1 MSNVV
6 PISDVRDSVRD
17 FYAARAL
24 NNETCCSPT
33 AGKSSA
39 GSCCSANPFHDEQLL
54 DGIPDDIASFTLG
67 CGDAVSLAN
76 IQPGETVID
85 LGSGGG
91 LECFIAAKQTGEKGR
106 VIGVDMTPEMLSK
119 AWANAAKLKTTNVD
133 FRHGYLEALPLSD
146 NIAGVIMSNCVINL
160 SPDKP
165 RVFREAMRVLKP
177 GGRIFVSDIVLQ
189 RHLPWFL
196 RRSTAMYS
204 ACIAGALR
212 EEDYLKAMADAGFE
226 NITVNARSV
235 YSLEHLVADPQV
247 SRVTRLLLSVP
258 WFRRMAEGITSLG
271 VSATRPLN

>member
-165 RVFREAMRVLKP
+165 QVFREMFRVLKA
-177 GGRIFVSDIVLQ
+177 GGRIAISDIVANGELSEEI
-189 RHLPWFL
+189 
-196 RRSTAMYS
+196 RRDTALWGGCY
-204 ACIAGALR
+204 AGAL
-212 EEDYLKAMADAGFE
+212 DMAVYASQLRDAGFINVKIE
-226 NITVNARSV
+226 PKSGAADDLPALRGKVFSASITAVK
-235 YSLEHLVADPQV
+235 P
-247 SRVTRLLLSVP
+247 
-258 WFRRMAEGITSLG
+258 G
-271 VSATRPLN
+271 